1 MAWTA
6 TAFKARY
13 TEFDGTA
20 DSVVTAALAEA
31 SRRTNVAGFGTRAD
45 DAVALLAAHLL
56 SISPGGQQARR
67 EDDKGDPT
75 TTYMASLKLLR
86 RECFGGG
93 WSIGQGPGGMIT

>member
-6 TAFKARY
+6 TTFKARY

-31 SRRTNVAGFGTRAD
+31 TRRTAAGFGARFD

-56 SISPGGQQARR
+56 SVSPGGRQARR
-67 EDDKGDPT
+67 ESDKGPS
-75 TTYMASLKLLR
+75 TTYMTELKLLR
-86 RECFGGG
+86 REVFGGG
-93 WSIGQGPGGMIT
+93 WSVGQGSGGLLT

>member
-6 TAFKARY
+6 TTFKARY

-31 SRRTNVAGFGTRAD
+31 TRRTNVTGFGARAD

-56 SISPGGQQARR
+56 STSPGGRQARR
-67 EDDKGDPT
+67 DSAKGPST
-75 TTYMASLKLLR
+75 TDMTGLKLRR
-86 RECFGGG
+86 RERFGGAG
-93 WSIGQGPGGMIT
+93 SGGRRPRGMLP